1 MYMFSY
7 NVLAQTPK
15 KWGAPAPFQKR
26 EGRPVLFGCDVT
38 CAYSVCVFFF
48 CLGVYATTSWFLYSS
63 NGWSMHGRYVSASL
77 RAGRVPTAIYR
88 ARQTATSGHANDN
101 VAAVDSA
108 AIGRDAVT

>member
-48 CLGVYATTSWFLYSS
+48 V
-63 NGWSMHGRYVSASL
+63 
-77 RAGRVPTAIYR
+77 
-88 ARQTATSGHANDN
+88 
-101 VAAVDSA
+101 
-108 AIGRDAVT
+108 

>member
-1 MYMFSY
+1 MCSLKHPKSGGHQPPSK
-7 NVLAQTPK
+7 NVRGVRCCLVVML
-15 KWGAPAPFQKR
+15 R
-26 EGRPVLFGCDVT
+26 VLILC
-38 CAYSVCVFFF
+38 VCVF
-48 CLGVYATTSWFLYSS
+48 CLGVYAATSWFLYSS